1 MTRRITAFLLTFV
14 LAASFLPAYASEI
27 MGIVSF
33 SSGVAGEPSPYPD
46 ITLPVG
52 SKYTLPAGPE
62 TGPFGMTFRNW
73 TVSGQG
79 THLPGDV
86 ITVEFRTYVSPNW
99 DPPSSWGGTSGSTD
113 TVQMGEIHFT
123 KGVLN
128 EQAYP
133 TEKAPV
139 GSTFTLPPAPAP
151 GILPVPFLY
160 WEIDGVRY
168 DPGDTATVK
177 SMTIVAAVWDIFPN
191 GTTPPSSDTGTATL
205 TFFSG
210 WSPGVGKPSP
220 GNMEEI
226 TLPVGST
233 CVLPEP
239 TFRAPSGKYF
249 IGWLI
254 HEQFYSPGERIVLDR
269 DYFAT
274 AAWESDNRDWSDLD
288 SFTVHVRVDMGVGGT
303 VSPSGEVTVPR
314 GESLTITMTPDPGYY
329 LAVLQ
334 INGRTTDPTHTLT
347 LHSISTP
354 YIVNAMFLPTKDG
367 VSPPAPQPQYPA
379 PVPVPDMPEI
389 PPTAADPV
397 IPSFP
402 VIPEMPAEPEI
413 FVPPAVS
420 EPEPEPR
427 LYEDVPNESWY
438 APDVAFVTE
447 QGLMNG
453 VGGGLF
459 DPDDITSRA
468 MLVTILWRMEGEPA
482 AGSYADFSD
491 VPGDTWYTD
500 AVRWASSR
508 GIVNGY
514 GDGLFGPGD
523 PLTREQML
531 TILHRYA
538 RQKQWT
544 DNSRLPI
551 ARQYGYSDWA
561 EDSVFWGDNCG
572 ILENWGV
579 DITDQT
585 AAVPRSEA
593 AAALT
598 RFCRNVRP

>member
-1 MTRRITAFLLTFV
+1 MTRRITAILLTALLAVCAV
-14 LAASFLPAYASEI
+14 LPSFAHSTVTITYRSAVE
-27 MGIVSF
+27 G
-33 SSGVAGEPSPYPD
+33 GEPLHPPVTVNSGTFYQ
-46 ITLPVG
+46 LPQA
-52 SKYTLPAGPE
+52 PAAAPE
-62 TGPFGMTFRNW
+62 GLSFRNW
-73 TVSGQG
+73 LLNG
-79 THLPGDV
+79 TEQHVPGELIEV
-86 ITVEFRTYVSPNW
+86 TAPLHITPNW
-99 DPPSSWGGTSGSTD
+99 YALPVIDST
-113 TVQMGEIHFT
+113 MGEIHFT

-151 GILPVPFLY
+151 GLLPVPFLY

-177 SMTIVAAVWDIFPN
+177 AMTFVTAVWDIFPN
-191 GTTPPSSDTGTATL
+191 GMTPPGSDTGTASL
-205 TFFSG
+205 SFFSG
-210 WSPGVGKPSP
+210 WSPGIGEPSP
-220 GNMEEI
+220 GNMEKI

-239 TFRAPSGKYF
+239 TFRTPPGKYF

-274 AAWESDNRDWSDLD
+274 AAWENDNRDWSGLD
-288 SFTVHVRVDMGVGGT
+288 SFTVRVQVDMGVGGT

-314 GESLTITMTPDPGYY
+314 GESLTITITPDPGYY
-329 LAVLQ
+329 LAALQ
-334 INGRTTDPTHTLT
+334 INGRTSDPTHTLT

-354 YIVNAMFLPTKDG
+354 YIVNAMFLPAKDG
-367 VSPPAPQPQYPA
+367 VSPPAPEPQYPA
-379 PVPVPDMPEI
+379 PAPVPDVPEI
-389 PPTAADPV
+389 PATAEDPV
-397 IPSFP
+397 IPPFP
-402 VIPEMPAEPEI
+402 VIPEIPAEPEI
-413 FVPPAVS
+413 FVPPAV
-420 EPEPEPR
+420 PEPEPR

-482 AGSYADFSD
+482 AGPYADFSD

-500 AVRWASSR
+500 AVRWASAC

-531 TILHRYA
+531 AILHRYA

-544 DNSRLPI
+544 DNSHLPI

-579 DITDQT
+579 EVTDQT

-593 AAALT
+593 AAALS
-598 RFCRNVRP
+598 RFCQNVRP